1 MLWRDSP
8 ASFEGAHYRFSD
20 VWFEPKA
27 YRPTGPVLWFGGS
40 SVHERLL
47 RRLVRYGDG
56 FNPLGSP
63 SSEELA
69 RLRAAMLEAGRSPDE
84 LEMVGGIRGTFPD
97 DDSVADLP
105 RALEAI
111 PGQVERGLHLDLL
124 QADQYTDDLAAV
136 GPLCREI
143 VRRVAAL

>member
-1 MLWRDSP
+1 M
-8 ASFEGAHYRFSD
+8 
-20 VWFEPKA
+20 
-27 YRPTGPVLWFGGS
+27 WFGGS

-63 SSEELA
+63 SRDELA
-69 RLRAAMLEAGRSPDE
+69 RLRAAMHEAGRSPDE
-84 LEMVGGIRGTFPD
+84 LEMVGGIRGSFPD

-111 PGQVERGLHLDLL
+111 PGQIERGYTSICFKPN
-124 QADQYTDDLAAV
+124 QYTDDLAAV
-136 GPLCREI
+136 GPLCHEI